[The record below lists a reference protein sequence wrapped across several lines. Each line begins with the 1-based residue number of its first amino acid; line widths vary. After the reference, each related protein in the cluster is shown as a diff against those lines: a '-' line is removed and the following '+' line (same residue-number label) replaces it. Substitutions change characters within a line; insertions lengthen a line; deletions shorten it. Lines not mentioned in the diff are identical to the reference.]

1 VHPPDEQ
8 RRPASV
14 ITWAIG
20 PVIERADISV
30 LCADLT
36 ALVRDSRASVIICDV
51 GRIMAPDAVTVEALA
66 RLQLT
71 ARRLGRDI
79 RICRA
84 SRRLRDL
91 VAFVGLSDVLPL
103 SALSAL
109 AAQSAEAGGQ
119 AKQREQAIGVEKRVE
134 PLDPAG

>member
-1 VHPPDEQ
+1 MHPPDEQ

-14 ITWAIG
+14 TTWAIG

-51 GRIMAPDAVTVEALA
+51 ERMAPDAVTVEALA

-103 SALSAL
+103 SALPAG
-109 AAQSAEAGGQ
+109 SAEAGGQ
-119 AKQREQAIGVEKRVE
+119 AKQREQAIGVEERVE